1 MGSCFR
7 IVSVVNVLIAHM
19 RPHHCTAVWSDHD
32 ISNRDSIIFYVQAS
46 ILIILSIGLI
56 LFNYCLKKRVNR
68 LVVLELVQRLEFAL
82 RRYRIVLMVF
92 SLGTWLKIE
101 KYAREGWEEEQ
112 DFILAEIPMGILL
125 LILCPSIVRVNIA
138 GFTIPITF

>member
-1 MGSCFR
+1 
-7 IVSVVNVLIAHM
+7 
-19 RPHHCTAVWSDHD
+19 
-32 ISNRDSIIFYVQAS
+32 
-46 ILIILSIGLI
+46 
-56 LFNYCLKKRVNR
+56 
-68 LVVLELVQRLEFAL
+68 
-82 RRYRIVLMVF
+82 MVF

-138 GFTIPITF
+138 GFTIPFREYFS